1 MPRTFSALI
10 AAAGLLTVVAAQE
23 QTPVFRVSSDLVVVD
38 LIATDREGRFVD
50 DLRAD
55 EVRIMEDGKP
65 QKLQYLRLVR
75 RGPSAASAGTVEPA
89 AGGSGPATASPAH
102 ATDEEMQL
110 GIVIDLGSM
119 PADAFPRVRSA
130 ILDLLRNDLPA
141 GVPVMIASV
150 TPDATIHQPFTTD
163 RAKLVAAVEALPLS
177 LADQAT
183 FVDVVG
189 AIDVRCAAAQPLR
202 AAEAAVAIGKQVIRE
217 ANRRVAAA
225 SQALSMVA
233 RSLAPHRGRKHI
245 VLYSAGYALDPVAQA
260 IDAIAAGVAA
270 CTGGDTMALRRY
282 ASGELSALASDAA
295 ADGLRSAVDRA
306 NRSQASFYTI
316 DPRGLMTGIVQPQQG
331 GRTRGGGAGPL
342 FRFATLDDRLSHDFL
357 RTLAA
362 DTGGRSFFNSND
374 IGAGLRRAW
383 QDADSYYLIA
393 YAPESTRKRG
403 RFRRISLKIDRPG
416 LDLRYR
422 QGYFEVNEKDLADS
436 DIDTALRVPGAFVRD
451 GFGVSTGIDAGTL
464 RITVRLPPSAIRFTL
479 SQGEYRADF
488 SVHGEL
494 RTERGTLVGGR
505 PLDGKDVALR
515 LTPQQMQAMR
525 STGSLGVRLEAP
537 VPQPG
542 VYRLAM
548 VARDSGGWIAVR
560 TVDVT
565 IPR

>member
-1 MPRTFSALI
+1 M
-10 AAAGLLTVVAAQE
+10 
-23 QTPVFRVSSDLVVVD
+23 FRVSADLVVVD

-50 DLRAD
+50 DLGAED
-55 EVRIMEDGKP
+55 VQILEDGKP

-75 RGPSAASAGTVEPA
+75 RGPSSAPPGTVEPA
-89 AGGSGPATASPAH
+89 PAPAGPATANPAH
-102 ATDEEMQL
+102 AADEEMRL
-110 GIVIDLGSM
+110 GIVVDLGSM
-119 PADAFPRVRSA
+119 PPEAFPRVRTA
-130 ILDLLRNDLPA
+130 ILDLLRDGLPA

-163 RAKLVAAVEALPLS
+163 RVKLVAAVEALPLS

-183 FVDVVG
+183 FVDVVS
-189 AIDVRCAAAQPLR
+189 AIDVRCAAAQPMR
-202 AAEAAVAIGKQVIRE
+202 AAEAAVAVGKQVIRE

-225 SQALSMVA
+225 SRALSMVA

-245 VLYSAGYALDPVAQA
+245 VLYSAGYALNPVAQA
-260 IDAIAAGVAA
+260 IDAIAAGVGA

-282 ASGELSALASDAA
+282 ASSELSDLSSDAA

-331 GRTRGGGAGPL
+331 GRTRSGGGGPL
-342 FRFATLDDRLSHDFL
+342 FRFATLDDRLSQDFL

-383 QDADSYYLIA
+383 EDADSYYLVA
-393 YAPESTRKRG
+393 YAPESSRKRG

-422 QGYFEVNEKDLADS
+422 QGYFEVNDKDLADS
-436 DIDTALRVPGAFVRD
+436 DIETALRVPGAFVRD
-451 GFGVSTGIDAGTL
+451 GFGVATNIDGETL
-464 RITVRLPPSAIRFTL
+464 RITVRLPPSVIRFTL
-479 SQGEYRADF
+479 AQGEYRADF

-494 RTERGTLVGGR
+494 RNERGALVGGK
-505 PLDGKDVALR
+505 PLEGRDVALR
-515 LTPQQMQAMR
+515 LTPERMQAMR
-525 STGSLGVRLEAP
+525 SAGNVGVRLEVP

-542 VYRLAM
+542 VYQLAM

-560 TVDVT
+560 RTDVT